1 MEPERCQFKPHPMT
15 EIFIN
20 VFPFFAVI
28 GCGYASARSGWFTET
43 ATNWL
48 TGFVFYFALP
58 AMLFR
63 FSASTPVAKSFSMDF
78 LLAYLVATLAIY
90 FAATGLALLRRRGFA
105 EAAVEAQC
113 SCIGNVGF
121 IGIPMLYGLLGDAAV
136 GPIILYLALDLIIFG
151 TAIVVIITASRA
163 GRLNAASLKR
173 VLGNILANPMILSI
187 SGGLI
192 WAALFGS
199 DLPRLMDDTL
209 NLAAGAATPCA
220 LFAIGAFLAPKS
232 AERREDALV
241 LSIAKLVLHPALMAL
256 STLVIFDIDTT
267 VAGVMIAA
275 AAMPTAGNIFILASH
290 YGVAAQRV
298 ASTILISTILGIISI
313 SLTLG
318 LINPLFP

>member
-1 MEPERCQFKPHPMT
+1 MID
-15 EIFIN
+15 IFIN
-20 VFPFFAVI
+20 VFPFFAII
-28 GCGYASARSGWFTET
+28 GCGYAAAKSGWFSET

-63 FSASTPVAKSFSMDF
+63 FSAATPIAESFSTDF
-78 LLAYLVATLAIY
+78 MLAYLAATLAIY
-90 FAATGLALLRRRGFA
+90 AAATGLSLCRRRDFA

-121 IGIPMLYGLLGDAAV
+121 IGIPMLYGLLGEAAI
-136 GPIILYLALDLIIFG
+136 GPIILYLAFDLIIFG

-163 GRLNAASLKR
+163 GRLNVDSLKR

-192 WAALFGS
+192 WAALFGH

-209 NLAAGAATPCA
+209 ELAAGAATPCA

-232 AERREDALV
+232 AERREDALI
-241 LSIAKLVLHPALMAL
+241 LTIAKLVLHPALMAL
-256 STLVIFDIDTT
+256 ATLVIFDLDATI
-267 VAGVMIAA
+267 AGVMIAA
-275 AAMPTAGNIFILASH
+275 AAMPTAGNIFILANH

-298 ASTILISTILGIISI
+298 ASTILISTVLGIITISI
-313 SLTLG
+313 TLG
-318 LINPLFP
+318 LIDPLFA

>member
-1 MEPERCQFKPHPMT
+1 MAD
-15 EIFIN
+15 IFIN

-28 GCGYASARSGWFTET
+28 GCGYASAKSGWFTET
-43 ATNWL
+43 ATKWL

-63 FSASTPVAKSFSMDF
+63 FSASTPVAKSFSIDF
-78 LLAYLVATLAIY
+78 LLAYLLATLAVY
-90 FAATGLALLRRRGFA
+90 FAATTIALIRRRGFA
-105 EAAVEAQC
+105 VAAVEAQC

-121 IGIPMLYGLLGDAAV
+121 IGIPMLYGLLGNAAI

-151 TAIVVIITASRA
+151 TVIVVVITASRA
-163 GRLNAASLKR
+163 GRLDVQSCKR
-173 VLGNILANPMILSI
+173 VLGSILANPMILSI

-192 WAALFGS
+192 WAALFGP

-209 NLAAGAATPCA
+209 DLAAGAATPCA

-232 AERREDALV
+232 AERREDAV
-241 LSIAKLVLHPALMAL
+241 MLSTGKLVLHPLLMAF
-256 STLVIFDIDTT
+256 STLMIFDIDPAI
-267 VAGVMIAA
+267 AGVMIAA

-298 ASTILISTILGIISI
+298 ASTILLSTVLGVLTI
-313 SLTLG
+313 SLTLV
-318 LINPLFP
+318 LIDPLFS